1 MLLAKLLNILLKG
14 IRMGSKIKV
23 GFFKAVQGAF
33 TAERIEQ
40 IKLRLVEDHDVE
52 LIEADFRD
60 GVLING
66 KVYVGE
72 VCLNECDVY
81 FWHDTLRP
89 SESGADNYYIHLL
102 RALEKDVKVI
112 NTAESTE
119 VTNDKLRAHDA
130 LVAADLPVSRY
141 ALVRSDDRIG
151 LEKAFHELG
160 SQVLIKPRF
169 GGWGSGIVRCQTIED
184 LRSAIELAVALS
196 GHHVHVL
203 LEQYYENDPSQWVSV
218 SVVAGRPILAYR
230 KPLSLS
236 GSDWKVYDPEK
247 QDGRGQRSVY
257 IKPSEELAELAR
269 RAQQAIGK
277 DIIGFDFIAT
287 PHGYVIV
294 DENGRP
300 GLYDH
305 CLQEA
310 QIDIVDVIVDL
321 IISKI
326 AH

>member
-1 MLLAKLLNILLKG
+1 MD
-14 IRMGSKIKV
+14 SKIKV
-23 GFFKAVQGAF
+23 GFFKAVQGVFSADK
-33 TAERIEQ
+33 IEQ
-40 IKLRLVEDHDVE
+40 IKRRLIEDHNVE
-52 LIEADFRD
+52 LVEADFRD

-72 VCLNECDVY
+72 VCLNDCDVY

-89 SESGADNYYIHLL
+89 SQSGADNYYIHLL
-102 RALEKDVKVI
+102 RAMEKDVTVI

-130 LVAADLPVSRY
+130 LVAADLPVSHF
-141 ALVRSDDRIG
+141 ALVRSDDRAGI
-151 LEKAFHELG
+151 ERAFLELG

-184 LRSAIELAVALS
+184 VQSAIELAVALS
-196 GHHVHVL
+196 GRHVQVL
-203 LEQYYENDPSQWVSV
+203 LEQYYENDPSKWVSV
-218 SVVAGRPILAYR
+218 SVVDGRPLIAYR

-236 GSDWKVYDPEK
+236 GSDWKVYDPQK

-257 IKPSEELAELAR
+257 VEPTDELAQLAR

-287 PHGYVIV
+287 PDGYVIV

-300 GLYDH
+300 GLYEH
-305 CLQEA
+305 CLQAA

-326 AH
+326 KH

>member
-1 MLLAKLLNILLKG
+1 MSK
-14 IRMGSKIKV
+14 KIKV

-40 IKLRLVEDHDVE
+40 IKRRLIDSHDVE
-52 LIEADFRD
+52 LIEADFRE

-66 KVYVGE
+66 RVYVDG

-89 SESGADNYYIHLL
+89 SQSGADNYYIHLL
-102 RALEKDVKVI
+102 RALEKDVTVI

-119 VTNDKLRAHDA
+119 MTNDKLRAHEA
-130 LVAADLPVSRY
+130 LVAAGLPVSRY
-141 ALVRSDDRIG
+141 ALVESSNPAGI
-151 LEKAFHELG
+151 EEAFQALG

-169 GGWGSGIVRCQTIED
+169 GGWGSGIVRCQTVED
-184 LRSAIELAVALS
+184 LQSAIELAVALS
-196 GHHVHVL
+196 GRHQHVL
-203 LEQYYENDPSQWVSV
+203 LEQFYANDPSQWISI
-218 SVVAGRPILAYR
+218 SMIDGQSIIAYR

-236 GSDWKVYDPEK
+236 GSDWKVYDPQK
-247 QDGRGQRSVY
+247 QDGRGQLSEYVE
-257 IKPSEELAELAR
+257 PTEELVDLAR
-269 RAQQAIGK
+269 RAQVAIGK

-287 PHGYVIV
+287 DQGYVIV

-305 CLQEA
+305 CLA
-310 QIDIVDVIVDL
+310 AAGIDIVSVVVDL
-321 IISKI
+321 IMSKVK
-326 AH
+326 H

>member
-1 MLLAKLLNILLKG
+1 MHNKV
-14 IRMGSKIKV
+14 KV

-33 TAERIEQ
+33 TADRIERIKQ
-40 IKLRLVEDHDVE
+40 RLVQDYDVE
-52 LIEADFRD
+52 LIEADFRE

-72 VCLNECDVY
+72 VCLNDCDVY

-102 RALEKDVKVI
+102 RALEKDVTVI
-112 NTAESTE
+112 NSAESAE

-130 LVAADLPVSRY
+130 LVAAGLPVSRY
-141 ALVRSDDRIG
+141 ALVKSDDRTGI
-151 LEKAFHELG
+151 EKAFHELG

-184 LRSAIELAVALS
+184 LHSAIELAVAFS
-196 GHHVHVL
+196 GRHQHVL
-203 LEQYYENDPSQWVSV
+203 LEQYYENDPSQWISV
-218 SVVAGRPILAYR
+218 SMIAGQPIIAYR

-236 GSDWKVYDPEK
+236 GSDWKVYDPQK

-257 IKPSEELAELAR
+257 IQPTEELVELSR
-269 RAQQAIGK
+269 RAQQAIRK

-287 PHGYVIV
+287 PQGYVIV

-305 CLQEA
+305 CLQQA
-310 QIDIVDVIVDL
+310 NIDIVEVIVEL
-321 IISKI
+321 IMSKVK
-326 AH
+326 H

>member
-1 MLLAKLLNILLKG
+1 
-14 IRMGSKIKV
+14 MGNKVKV

-33 TAERIEQ
+33 TAEKIEQ
-40 IKLRLVEDHDVE
+40 IKQRLVNDHDVE
-52 LIEADFRD
+52 LIEADFRQ

-119 VTNDKLRAHDA
+119 ITNDKLRAHDA
-130 LVAADLPVSRY
+130 LIAAGLPVSSF
-141 ALVRSDDRIG
+141 ALVKSDDRAGI
-151 LEKAFHELG
+151 EKAFGELG

-184 LRSAIELAVALS
+184 VLSAIELAVALS
-196 GHHVHVL
+196 GRHQHVL

-218 SVVAGRPILAYR
+218 SMIAGQPIIAYH

-236 GSDWKVYDPEK
+236 GSDWKVYDPQK
-247 QDGRGQRSVY
+247 QDGRGHQSVY
-257 IKPSEELAELAR
+257 ITPSQELIDLSV
-269 RAQQAIGK
+269 RAQRAIGK
-277 DIIGFDFIAT
+277 DIIGFDFIST
-287 PHGYVIV
+287 SRGYVIV

-300 GLYDH
+300 GLYEH
-305 CLQEA
+305 CLEA
-310 QIDIVDVIVDL
+310 AGVDIVDVVVSL
-321 IISKI
+321 IISRI
-326 AH
+326 GH